1 MSRDKPLEDRA
12 FAQTIS
18 DIPGDL
24 RYIGDGASQKDAEDE
39 LVTTKGG
46 TVGVGTGSTWW
57 SARKSVI
64 NPNKEA

>member
-1 MSRDKPLEDRA
+1 VSRDKPLEDRA

-24 RYIGDGASQKDAEDE
+24 RYIGDGASQKDVEDE

-46 TVGVGTGSTWW
+46 MIGVGIGFAWR
-57 SARKSVI
+57 SARMSII